1 METLRFSWE
10 PSRPK
15 IEFTGGPQK
24 VMRLFGVGLVY
35 KLIDTHAHLDE
46 MKNLDLMLEEAKK
59 AGIIAIIA
67 VGSNQQSNI
76 KTLEISQKHRHF
88 VYPALGLHPWEL
100 VNLGTLEID
109 DNLRFIEQNIA
120 SAVAVGE
127 IGLDYDKRVLKAASK
142 ELQKEVL
149 GRLLNIAKKYAR
161 PAIIHSRYAWKD
173 ALHLVQDIGIA
184 KAIFHWFTGFSSVL
198 KDIIDGGYFI
208 SATPAAE
215 YHEEHRRAV
224 RGAPLERLLLETDC
238 PVTYGRAARYESQ
251 PADVLRGLKAV
262 SQLKGIAEATIA
274 EQTTRNA
281 IEFFPLD
288 IEI

>member
-1 METLRFSWE
+1 MLH
-10 PSRPK
+10 
-15 IEFTGGPQK
+15 
-24 VMRLFGVGLVY
+24 

-46 MKNLDLMLEEAKK
+46 LKNLDLMLEEAKK
-59 AGIIAIIA
+59 AGVIAIVA

-76 KTLEISQKHRHF
+76 KTLAISQEHRHF

-100 VNLGTLEID
+100 ANRGTFEID

-149 GRLLNIAKKYAR
+149 GRLLNIAKKYAK

-173 ALHLVQDIGIA
+173 ALQLVQDVGID
-184 KAIFHWFTGFSSVL
+184 KAVFHWFTGFSSVL
-198 KDIIDGGYFI
+198 RGIIDGGYFV
-208 SATPAAE
+208 SATPAVE
-215 YHEEHRRAV
+215 YHEEHRRAIKE
-224 RGAPLERLLLETDC
+224 APVDRLLLETDC
-238 PVTYGRAARYESQ
+238 PVTYGRESRYESK
-251 PADVLRGLKAV
+251 PSDVMRSLKAV
-262 SQLKGIAEATIA
+262 AQLKGLDETALA

-281 IEFFPLD
+281 IDLFSLGIVF
-288 IEI
+288 

>member
-1 METLRFSWE
+1 MLH
-10 PSRPK
+10 
-15 IEFTGGPQK
+15 
-24 VMRLFGVGLVY
+24 

-46 MKNLDLMLEEAKK
+46 LKNLDLMLEEAKK
-59 AGIIAIIA
+59 AGVIAIVA

-76 KTLEISQKHRHF
+76 KTLAISQKHRHF

-100 VNLGTLEID
+100 ANLGTFEID

-149 GRLLNIAKKYAR
+149 GRLLNIAKKYAK

-173 ALHLVQDIGIA
+173 ALQLVQDVGID
-184 KAIFHWFTGFSSVL
+184 KAVFHWFTGFSSVL
-198 KDIIDGGYFI
+198 RGIIDGGYFV
-208 SATPAAE
+208 SATPAVE
-215 YHEEHRRAV
+215 YHEEHRRAIKE
-224 RGAPLERLLLETDC
+224 APVDRLLLETDC
-238 PVTYGRAARYESQ
+238 PVTYGRESRYESK
-251 PADVLRGLKAV
+251 PSDVMRSLKAV
-262 SQLKGIAEATIA
+262 AQLKGLDETALA

-281 IEFFPLD
+281 IDLFSLGIVF
-288 IEI
+288 